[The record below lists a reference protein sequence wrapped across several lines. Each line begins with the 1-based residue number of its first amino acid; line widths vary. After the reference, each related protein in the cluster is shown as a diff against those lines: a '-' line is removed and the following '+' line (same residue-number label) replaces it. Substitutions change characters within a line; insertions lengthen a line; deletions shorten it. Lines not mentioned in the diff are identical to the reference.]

1 MYIAR
6 HVHNIDIFFTVKMS
20 NNIFF
25 NLLELRGI
33 QSTPMDRSQL
43 NIRVSDQL
51 GQLID
56 AKRIELSK
64 TMRSIPSRSEVIRL
78 ALEQYLEADLSDSEI
93 DRRKTKTPKASPE

>member
-1 MYIAR
+1 
-6 HVHNIDIFFTVKMS
+6 
-20 NNIFF
+20 
-25 NLLELRGI
+25 
-33 QSTPMDRSQL
+33 MDRSQL

-93 DRRKTKTPKASPE
+93 DRRKTKTSKAPTQN

>member
-6 HVHNIDIFFTVKMS
+6 HVHNIDIFFIVKMS

-25 NLLELRGI
+25 NLLELEGI

-93 DRRKTKTPKASPE
+93 DRRKTKTSKAPT

>member
-1 MYIAR
+1 M
-6 HVHNIDIFFTVKMS
+6 
-20 NNIFF
+20 
-25 NLLELRGI
+25 E
-33 QSTPMDRSQL
+33 RSQL

-78 ALEQYLEADLSDSEI
+78 ALEQYLEANLSDSEI
-93 DRRKTKTPKASPE
+93 DRRKTKAGKAPTQK